1 MVRSDMFSNHLIN
14 NKNEKYNS
22 LLFEDILI
30 ILNKCKYI
38 RPRSED
44 RVVKKLGNT
53 GRILCESVFY
63 LYLSFIEVF

>member
-30 ILNKCKYI
+30 ILNKYKYI
-38 RPRSED
+38 HPRSED